1 MKDVLD
7 RPNRG
12 ILGGCVGESQEHQ
25 CRHAEDAWVPL
36 NQRKSAEANWRL
48 PFVSVARSAVPIH
61 FHALVMA
68 VIHPP
73 VRPGPEGLSA
83 TFLNFFPAIF
93 LYIQIFFKQT
103 GSIFSFFFYFF
114 PQQ

>member
-25 CRHAEDAWVPL
+25 CLHAENAWVPL
-36 NQRKSAEANWRL
+36 NQRKSAETNWRL
-48 PFVSVARSAVPIH
+48 PFVSVAISAVPIH

-68 VIHPP
+68 VT
-73 VRPGPEGLSA
+73 REKGSA
-83 TFLNFFPAIF
+83 ARRALARRFVYPFTEAVPITPNSDE
-93 LYIQIFFKQT
+93 K
-103 GSIFSFFFYFF
+103 SRV
-114 PQQ
+114 